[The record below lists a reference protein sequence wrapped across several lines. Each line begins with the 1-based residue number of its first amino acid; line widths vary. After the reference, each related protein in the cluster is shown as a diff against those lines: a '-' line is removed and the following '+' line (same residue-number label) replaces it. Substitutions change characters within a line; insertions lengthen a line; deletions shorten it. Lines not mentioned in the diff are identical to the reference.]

1 MKLLVL
7 ISLCV
12 FVRYLL
18 RTLSS
23 TKIVNLHAL
32 YLATCAL
39 FAIFISQYYK
49 INVGEYRRGNKTW
62 TIQRNWQ
69 INVREYRRD
78 NQTWTIQRNWQH
90 RVHKT
95 KKNKAKTQHNIC
107 WTPLITNNVNNKTC
121 ALLQKTGGKE
131 EPNIT
136 NLDIQFNQGNLEQL
150 SYYVYFNQPDLI

>member
-49 INVGEYRRGNKTW
+49 INVGEYRRGNT
-62 TIQRNWQ
+62 
-69 INVREYRRD
+69 
-78 NQTWTIQRNWQH
+78 TWTIQRNWQH

-121 ALLQKTGGKE
+121 DLLQKTGGKE

-150 SYYVYFNQPDLI
+150 SYYVCFNQPDLI

>member
-49 INVGEYRRGNKTW
+49 INVGEYRRGDK
-62 TIQRNWQ
+62 
-69 INVREYRRD
+69 
-78 NQTWTIQRNWQH
+78 TWTIQRNWQH

>member
-32 YLATCAL
+32 YLTTCAL

-69 INVREYRRD
+69 HRVHKTKKNKAK
-78 NQTWTIQRNWQH
+78 TQRNWQH

>member
-69 INVREYRRD
+69 HRVHKTKKNKAK
-78 NQTWTIQRNWQH
+78 TQRNWQH

-121 ALLQKTGGKE
+121 ALLQK
-131 EPNIT
+131 NWR
-136 NLDIQFNQGNLEQL
+136 
-150 SYYVYFNQPDLI
+150 